1 MQHIEH
7 MLQIDGLQYFSTTRP
22 RGKRGG
28 GAAIIV
34 NKQKFNAQ
42 KLDIYIPHK
51 LEIIWAILK
60 PKSEAAKIKNII
72 LCSFYSPPRSRL
84 MNKLK
89 DHIIGTLQMLTTK
102 YPGCGIFVGGDKN
115 KMNISSLLNNN
126 LKLKQI
132 VSKPTRKN
140 EILDI
145 ILTNLYPYY
154 NSPIILP
161 PVQPDVAGQGVPS
174 DHSVPLV
181 VPHTDPSIPPQRHY
195 RTIITRP
202 LPDSKVRNFG
212 QWITSEKWDCV
223 NACEGDPSQQVY
235 NFEKIVQQKL
245 DEFLPQKIVKI
256 GIEDK
261 PFMTNEL
268 KKLKRLR
275 MREYVRNGKSEK
287 YIKLR
292 EEFKVKFKKESQL
305 FLRKNVDSLKESDPG
320 KAYNV
325 LKRMG
330 AMPGELEDSS
340 TFTLP
345 SFENLSPEQ
354 AAEKIADHFSKI
366 SREFPPLKEE
376 SLPKRVQRKLQQPE
390 NESKVPEIL
399 EYEVFDKIKATNKP
413 KSGVPGDLPRRL
425 VKEFGP
431 ELAVPT
437 CRIFNSVIKSAKQ
450 GVAKWPASWKQE
462 FGVPLKKS
470 QDPQSEDDL
479 RVISLTAFF
488 SKVLEK
494 FVVKWLMDYISDKI
508 DPKQFGGLKGN
519 SISHYMIELI
529 NFIQY
534 NQDFNL
540 PIGVLVCAIDF
551 SKAFNRQNHNLLVT
565 KLSDMGVP
573 GWLLNIVMGFLSDR
587 ILKVNY
593 KGATSKD
600 KILSGGGPQGT
611 ILGLLLFLILI
622 NYCGFENVETKIGQ
636 TITKQ
641 KRKFVSSTLH
651 TKYVDDLTLL
661 ESLNLQEVLIPN
673 PQRPQPDNFHA
684 RLGLKLHPDKSQVYN
699 QIEKVERYAKINE
712 MRINSDKC
720 KFMLFNP
727 TENFDFIPEYQ
738 LGENCIQT
746 EEKMKILGITLT
758 NNLKWRSNTDSIVR
772 NAFLRLWMI
781 KRLKQAGASLED
793 MTDVYIKQIRSVLE
807 FGVPVWNSGLTKEE
821 VDDIERVQKSFLQ
834 IVLGSKY
841 DNYENALGLASL
853 ESLQSRRYTLCRRFA
868 IKAAKHPKHQHWF
881 EKASPDVYNT
891 RSNKCTYKQPIC
903 RLSRFQNGPIP
914 YLTKLLNTM

>member
-1 MQHIEH
+1 
-7 MLQIDGLQYFSTTRP
+7 
-22 RGKRGG
+22 
-28 GAAIIV
+28 
-34 NKQKFNAQ
+34 
-42 KLDIYIPHK
+42 
-51 LEIIWAILK
+51 
-60 PKSEAAKIKNII
+60 
-72 LCSFYSPPRSRL
+72 
-84 MNKLK
+84 
-89 DHIIGTLQMLTTK
+89 
-102 YPGCGIFVGGDKN
+102 
-115 KMNISSLLNNN
+115 
-126 LKLKQI
+126 
-132 VSKPTRKN
+132 
-140 EILDI
+140 
-145 ILTNLYPYY
+145 
-154 NSPIILP
+154 
-161 PVQPDVAGQGVPS
+161 
-174 DHSVPLV
+174 
-181 VPHTDPSIPPQRHY
+181 
-195 RTIITRP
+195 
-202 LPDSKVRNFG
+202 
-212 QWITSEKWDCV
+212 
-223 NACEGDPSQQVY
+223 
-235 NFEKIVQQKL
+235 
-245 DEFLPQKIVKI
+245 
-256 GIEDK
+256 
-261 PFMTNEL
+261 
-268 KKLKRLR
+268 

-366 SREFPPLKEE
+366 SREFPPLMEE

-431 ELAVPT
+431 EMAVPT

-611 ILGLLLFLILI
+611 I
-622 NYCGFENVETKIGQ
+622 
-636 TITKQ
+636 
-641 KRKFVSSTLH
+641 
-651 TKYVDDLTLL
+651 
-661 ESLNLQEVLIPN
+661 
-673 PQRPQPDNFHA
+673 
-684 RLGLKLHPDKSQVYN
+684 
-699 QIEKVERYAKINE
+699 
-712 MRINSDKC
+712 
-720 KFMLFNP
+720 
-727 TENFDFIPEYQ
+727 
-738 LGENCIQT
+738 
-746 EEKMKILGITLT
+746 
-758 NNLKWRSNTDSIVR
+758 
-772 NAFLRLWMI
+772 
-781 KRLKQAGASLED
+781 
-793 MTDVYIKQIRSVLE
+793 
-807 FGVPVWNSGLTKEE
+807 
-821 VDDIERVQKSFLQ
+821 
-834 IVLGSKY
+834 Y
-841 DNYENALGLASL
+841 D
-853 ESLQSRRYTLCRRFA
+853 
-868 IKAAKHPKHQHWF
+868 
-881 EKASPDVYNT
+881 
-891 RSNKCTYKQPIC
+891 
-903 RLSRFQNGPIP
+903 
-914 YLTKLLNTM
+914 